1 MRKRLTV
8 TNMEE
13 HIPVLLN
20 EVIDG
25 LNIKP
30 SGIYLDL
37 TVGRGGHSSEILA
50 RLKSGRLICVD
61 QDEEAIIAS
70 NEHLNKIGANYK
82 IIRAN
87 FSALSEILSSEGL
100 EEVDGILM
108 DLGVSSPQFD
118 NGERGFS
125 YNKDARLDMRMDQ
138 RQDLTAYQIINT
150 YSLEDL
156 NKIFQQ
162 YGEEKYSYSI
172 AKNIVKS
179 REIAPIET
187 TFQLVE
193 IIKRSKPMKELKKVG
208 HPAKQVFQ
216 ALRIAVNDELN
227 VLIKTLNI
235 ALTHLAPGG
244 RLAVITFHSG
254 EDRIVKN
261 IFKEAA
267 VEVGNRIDGP
277 MKTPEKEFVLINR
290 KPIEASEDELKSNH
304 RSASAK
310 LRIIARKE
318 RRQQS
323 WS

>member
-1 MRKRLTV
+1 MD
-8 TNMEE
+8 E

-20 EVIDG
+20 EVITG
-25 LNIKP
+25 LNIKS
-30 SGIYLDL
+30 SGTYVDL

-50 RLKSGRLICVD
+50 RLKEGHLICVD
-61 QDEEAIIAS
+61 QDEEAIEAS
-70 NEHLNKIGANYK
+70 TERLSKIGSNFTV
-82 IIRAN
+82 IRAN
-87 FSALSEILSSEGL
+87 FSALDSILESQDIKQ
-100 EEVDGILM
+100 VDGILM

-118 NGERGFS
+118 KGERGFS
-125 YNKDARLDMRMDQ
+125 YNSDARLDMRMDQ
-138 RQDLTAYQIINT
+138 RQSLTAYTIVNT

-156 NKIFQQ
+156 TKIFQT

-172 AKNIVKS
+172 AKNIIKS

-227 VLIKTLNI
+227 VLTKTLYQ
-235 ALTHLAPGG
+235 ALAHLKEGG

-267 VEVGNRIDGP
+267 VEIGNRLDIP
-277 MKTPEKEFVLINR
+277 LTTKAKEFDLINH
-290 KPIEASEDELKSNH
+290 KPITASEDELKINH

-310 LRIIARKE
+310 LRIIAKKE
-318 RRQQS
+318 RGQQS
-323 WS
+323 

>member
-1 MRKRLTV
+1 
-8 TNMEE
+8 MEE

-20 EVIDG
+20 EVIEG

-50 RLKSGRLICVD
+50 RLTSGRLIAVD

-70 NEHLNKIGANYK
+70 NERLSKISDHYK

-118 NGERGFS
+118 KGERGFS
-125 YNKDARLDMRMDQ
+125 YNADARLDMRMDQ
-138 RQDLTAYQIINT
+138 RQDLTAYKIVNT

-156 NKIFQQ
+156 NKIFLI

-172 AKNIVKS
+172 AKNIIKA
-179 REIAPIET
+179 RENAPIET
-187 TFQLVE
+187 TFQLVD

-216 ALRIAVNDELN
+216 ALRIATNDELN
-227 VLIKTLNI
+227 VLEKTLKI
-235 ALTHLAPGG
+235 ALKHLAPEG

-267 VEVGNRIDGP
+267 VEVGNRLDGP
-277 MKTPEKEFVLINR
+277 MVSQEKEFILINH
-290 KPIEASEDELKSNH
+290 KPITASESELERNH

-310 LRIIARKE
+310 LRIIAKKKGGNNHGYE
-318 RRQQS
+318 R
-323 WS
+323 

>member
-1 MRKRLTV
+1 
-8 TNMEE
+8 MEE

-20 EVIDG
+20 EVIEG

-37 TVGRGGHSSEILA
+37 TVGRGGHSSEILS
-50 RLKSGRLICVD
+50 RLTTGRLIALD

-70 NEHLNKIGANYK
+70 TKRLEKISNNFK
-82 IIRAN
+82 IIRSN
-87 FSALSEILSSEGL
+87 FSLLDEVLNSEGV

-118 NGERGFS
+118 KGERGFS
-125 YNKDARLDMRMDQ
+125 YNSDARLDMRMDQ
-138 RQDLTAYQIINT
+138 RQSLTAYQIVNT
-150 YSLEDL
+150 YPLQDL
-156 NKIFQQ
+156 DKILRE

-172 AKNIVKS
+172 AKNIIKA
-179 REIAPIET
+179 RETAPIET
-187 TFQLVE
+187 TFQLVD
-193 IIKRSKPMKELKKVG
+193 IIKKSKPMKELKKVG

-227 VLIKTLNI
+227 VLVK
-235 ALTHLAPGG
+235 ALESALRHLKPGG

-254 EDRIVKN
+254 EDRNVKN

-267 VEVGNRIDGP
+267 VDVGDRIDGP
-277 MKTPEKEFVLINR
+277 NMQKEKEFDLINR
-290 KPIEASEDELKSNH
+290 KPIAASEEELQRNH

-318 RRQQS
+318 RGQQS
-323 WS
+323 WL

>member
-1 MRKRLTV
+1 
-8 TNMEE
+8 MEE

-20 EVIDG
+20 EVITG
-25 LNIKP
+25 LNIKEN
-30 SGIYLDL
+30 GIYLDL
-37 TVGRGGHSSEILA
+37 TVGRGGHSSEILS
-50 RLKSGRLICVD
+50 RLTTGKLIAVD

-70 NEHLNKIGANYK
+70 DARLAKISQNYCLV
-82 IIRAN
+82 RAN
-87 FSALSEILSSEGL
+87 FSELESILLDKGVEQ
-100 EEVDGILM
+100 VDGILM

-118 NGERGFS
+118 QGERGFS

-138 RQDLTAYQIINT
+138 RQSLTAYQIVNT
-150 YSLEDL
+150 YTLEDL
-156 NKIFQQ
+156 NKIFRE
-162 YGEEKYSYSI
+162 YGEEKYSYQI
-172 AKNIVKS
+172 AKNIIKS
-179 REIAPIET
+179 RETAPIET

-227 VLIKTLNI
+227 VLIKTLKV
-235 ALTHLAPGG
+235 ALAHLAPGG

-267 VEVGNRIDGP
+267 VDIGDRIDGP
-277 MKTPEKEFVLINR
+277 NIQKEKEFELINR
-290 KPIEASEDELKSNH
+290 KPIEASQEELERNH

-318 RRQQS
+318 RGQQS

>member
-1 MRKRLTV
+1 MA
-8 TNMEE
+8 E

-20 EVIDG
+20 ETIQG
-25 LNIKP
+25 LNINP
-30 SGIYLDL
+30 SGTYVDL

-50 RLKSGRLICVD
+50 RLKDGRLICVD
-61 QDEEAIIAS
+61 QDEEAIVASTARLSKIS
-70 NEHLNKIGANYK
+70 NEFEMV
-82 IIRAN
+82 RAN
-87 FSALSEILSSEGL
+87 FSELETILANLGIK
-100 EEVDGILM
+100 EVDGILM

-118 NGERGFS
+118 KGERGFS
-125 YNKDARLDMRMDQ
+125 YKEDARLDMRMDQ

-150 YSLEDL
+150 YALEDL
-156 NKIFQQ
+156 TKIFQI

-172 AKNIVKS
+172 AKNIIKA
-179 REIAPIET
+179 REAKPIET
-187 TFQLVE
+187 TLELVE

-227 VLIKTLNI
+227 VLEK
-235 ALTHLAPGG
+235 ALTAALKHLKPGG

-261 IFKEAA
+261 YFKEAA
-267 VEVGNRIDGP
+267 ISEGNRIDGP
-277 MKTPEKEFVLINR
+277 MLEKEKEFDLINR
-290 KPIEASEDELKSNH
+290 KPIVASEEELEMNH

-323 WS
+323 WL

>member
-1 MRKRLTV
+1 MD
-8 TNMEE
+8 E

-20 EVIDG
+20 EVIAG

-30 SGIYLDL
+30 NGTYVDL
-37 TVGRGGHSSEILA
+37 TVGRGGHSSEILS
-50 RLKSGRLICVD
+50 RLDKGHLICVD
-61 QDEEAIIAS
+61 QDEEAIVAS
-70 NEHLNKIGANYK
+70 TARLSKIS
-82 IIRAN
+82 AN
-87 FSALSEILSSEGL
+87 FTVVRSNFSNLASILKDQGVDQ
-100 EEVDGILM
+100 VDGILM

-118 NGERGFS
+118 KGERGFS
-125 YNKDARLDMRMDQ
+125 YNSDARLDMRMDQ
-138 RQDLTAYQIINT
+138 RQSLTAYQIVNT
-150 YSLEDL
+150 YSLQDL
-156 NKIFQQ
+156 NKILQE

-172 AKNIVKS
+172 AKNIIKS

-193 IIKRSKPMKELKKVG
+193 IIKRSKPMKELKKAG

-227 VLIKTLNI
+227 VLIKTLNV
-235 ALTHLAPGG
+235 ALAHLAPGG

-267 VEVGNRIDGP
+267 VDVGNRIDGP
-277 MKTPEKEFVLINR
+277 MTTKEKEFDLINH
-290 KPIEASEDELKSNH
+290 KPITASEDELERNH

-310 LRIIARKE
+310 LRIIAKKE
-318 RRQQS
+318 RGQQS
-323 WS
+323 W

>member
-1 MRKRLTV
+1 MD
-8 TNMEE
+8 E

-20 EVIDG
+20 EVITG

-30 SGIYLDL
+30 NGTYVDL
-37 TVGRGGHSSEILA
+37 TVGRGGHSSEILS
-50 RLKSGRLICVD
+50 RIPNGHLICVD
-61 QDEEAIIAS
+61 QDEEAIVAS
-70 NEHLNKIGANYK
+70 TARLNKISANFTVV
-82 IIRAN
+82 RAN
-87 FSALSEILSSEGL
+87 FSSLESILKEQGVDQ
-100 EEVDGILM
+100 VDGILM

-118 NGERGFS
+118 KGERGFS
-125 YNKDARLDMRMDQ
+125 YNSDARLDMRMDQ
-138 RQDLTAYQIINT
+138 RQSLTAYQIVNT
-150 YSLEDL
+150 YSLQDL
-156 NKIFQQ
+156 NKILQE

-172 AKNIVKS
+172 AKNIIKS

-193 IIKRSKPMKELKKVG
+193 IIKRSKPMKELKKAG

-227 VLIKTLNI
+227 VLIKTLNV
-235 ALTHLAPGG
+235 ALAHLAPGG

-267 VEVGNRIDGP
+267 VDIGNRIDGP
-277 MKTPEKEFVLINR
+277 VTAKEKEFDLINH
-290 KPIEASEDELKSNH
+290 KPITASEDELERNH

-318 RRQQS
+318 RGQQS
-323 WS
+323 W